1 MTRRRD
7 KGSRYPQQEH
17 PSPTNTDLRN
27 RGVYHT
33 CLLAAQSCC
42 STHHHEHLAAKNMG
56 AQAPSYVG
64 EALGGVMSCRCFVKA
79 AIARR
84 KAGVGCRG
92 CCVSS
97 LYMSFVPYPFFFG
110 GGGSQELSVIALVK
124 I

>member
-1 MTRRRD
+1 MTTLQLKIWVPR
-7 KGSRYPQQEH
+7 H
-17 PSPTNTDLRN
+17 PP
-27 RGVYHT
+27 
-33 CLLAAQSCC
+33 
-42 STHHHEHLAAKNMG
+42 
-56 AQAPSYVG
+56 YVG

-97 LYMSFVPYPFFFG
+97 LYMSFFPYLFFWV
-110 GGGSQELSVIALVK
+110 GGGSQEQSVIALVK